1 MSAQRQEPS
10 AVARIGHSCPSTPT
24 LIRIDRRLYCFDIP
38 ASIFQP
44 STTNFGFTD
53 STHRRFNAF
62 VEETRITCS
71 NGLRLQGG
79 VQFPTGGIARERLQL
94 QGQQIWW
101 NSRADGIV
109 RMKEDVSIDGHR
121 RLPTTKIVRAFCR
134 PEASPPFRK
143 KERS

>member
-1 MSAQRQEPS
+1 MSTRRQEPS
-10 AVARIGHSCPSTPT
+10 EVGRIGHSCPSTPP
-24 LIRIDRRLYCFDIP
+24 LIRIDRKSNCFDVSAP
-38 ASIFQP
+38 IFRP
-44 STTNFGFTD
+44 STTNFGCTD
-53 STHRRFNAF
+53 STHRRFNVL

-109 RMKEDVSIDGHR
+109 RMKEDVSINRHR
-121 RLPTTKIVRAFCR
+121 RLPTTMVVRAFCR